1 VIGIFWPRSF
11 GKAVLELGDYKMLKA
26 LLAASILTSMILPL
40 ASHAQAEHRFRRFN
54 PFYAF
59 DYDNDYQDEALIDE
73 SDEDEIII
81 PRRRDRRD
89 WVYDPDTD
97 EFIYRPR
104 LKKPLA
110 KKKVVTV
117 QRPKKPLA
125 NTRPSLT
132 EVEKRRIAA
141 ITGKPQK
148 IQAPTSKKIQAAS
161 LPKGEAVPVAKPA
174 APKIAVGKP
183 EAAKPEIAKPVVQ
196 MPAPAITALAPVT
209 PSKSARLVLPAE
221 PAPKPVVTAPKVA
234 APQVAVPRNQ
244 SPKTQRLAP
253 ISPPQS
259 AISCDKAAG
268 IVTGFGFTGVSPQF
282 CVGKTY
288 TFKAMRDGKQFEVRV
303 SSANGELT
311 EVRKL

>member
-1 VIGIFWPRSF
+1 
-11 GKAVLELGDYKMLKA
+11 MLKA
-26 LLAASILTSMILPL
+26 LLAAGVLTSLILPL
-40 ASHAQAEHRFRRFN
+40 ASDAQAEHRFRRFN
-54 PFYAF
+54 PFYAL
-59 DYDNDYQDEALIDE
+59 DYDGDFEDEALIDE
-73 SDEDEIII
+73 GDEDEIIV

-104 LKKPLA
+104 LKKSPA
-110 KKKVVTV
+110 KKKAVTV
-117 QRPKKPLA
+117 QREKKPSTH
-125 NTRPSLT
+125 TRPSLT
-132 EVEKRRIAA
+132 EAEKRRIAS

-148 IQAPTSKKIQAAS
+148 TEAPTSKKVQAAS
-161 LPKGEAVPVAKPA
+161 LPKGEAFPVAKPA
-174 APKIAVGKP
+174 APKPI
-183 EAAKPEIAKPVVQ
+183 AAKPENAKPVVK
-196 MPAPAITALAPVT
+196 APAIIAAPAPVT

-221 PAPKPVVTAPKVA
+221 PAPQPVVTKSVVTTPKVA
-234 APQVAVPRNQ
+234 APKVAVAPNQ
-244 SPKTQRLAP
+244 SPKSPRLTP
-253 ISPPQS
+253 ISPVQS